1 VMEGVRHFLM
11 LERPEE
17 FNAILAAFVEKQR

>member
-1 VMEGVRHFLM
+1 MEGVRHFLM

-17 FNAILAAFVEKQR
+17 FNAILAAFVEKQCS